1 VRVRGRKLSWARHGA
16 SLARRAKVALSRS
29 PVSPQAKEGTKR
41 RARVASRSPTPIK
54 PDWLDGDASARQTSL
69 MTLLQQM
76 EAERLQNRER
86 LRLEM
91 RRELR
96 RALGELVPARKVIVF
111 GSLTRR
117 RRFSETSDIDV
128 ALESEPAG
136 LGLYQLTSL
145 LAERLGRRVDVVLL
159 PECRFRDKILR
170 EGETWTLPD

>member
-1 VRVRGRKLSWARHGA
+1 MTVL
-16 SLARRAKVALSRS
+16 
-29 PVSPQAKEGTKR
+29 QA
-41 RARVASRSPTPIK
+41 
-54 PDWLDGDASARQTSL
+54 
-69 MTLLQQM
+69 M

-96 RALGELVPARKVIVF
+96 AALSEFAAVRKVIVF
-111 GSLTRR
+111 GSLAKQG
-117 RRFSETSDIDV
+117 RFTENSDIDV
-128 ALESEPAG
+128 ALESEPPG
-136 LGLYQLTSL
+136 LSCYQLTSL